1 MIEADENYR
10 KLKRKFSWESFL
22 YNSHINMGKV
32 MGSVYGE
39 LDQDSYQFK
48 FLRQKCMDWVK
59 NHQVQVLRM
68 TEVPCFFLVF
78 WPLCCSAHPP
88 YTNFYVESRSR
99 GARAQ

>member
-1 MIEADENYR
+1 
-10 KLKRKFSWESFL
+10 
-22 YNSHINMGKV
+22 MGKV

-68 TEVPCFFLVF
+68 TEVFPFLVLLF
-78 WPLCCSAHPP
+78 FSKPHTDLHL
-88 YTNFYVESRSR
+88 ESCPR
-99 GARAQ
+99 GARE